1 MSDSRSEFGSKPG
14 ELAARDENLAAPFE
28 PTPAMRARSNRAS
41 VKGMQLLEQW
51 ATRVATM
58 PPEVR
63 EEWDRKVRERDLR
76 IAKEIEEIRHPSPE
90 VRFRGIVGD
99 HYAACRLST
108 FRIGEDWTEAEK
120 QQASNILG
128 RLQGVADH
136 IAEAVKVGRRIVL
149 HGDPGVGKDHLA
161 CGVLWAAVVKG
172 MTCKIVNGSDFAES
186 VMSQADFGFRVSDRD
201 WAERYVNPDVLVLS
215 DPDGKRTNGPND
227 AVREKLYLVAD
238 QRYRRGKPTWVT
250 INGDSPDKFI
260 QRLGEAAWSRFEHEA
275 WVLHCNW
282 PSSRTPRG
290 VIE

>member
-1 MSDSRSEFGSKPG
+1 MSDGLGGFGRTPG

-28 PTPAMRARSNRAS
+28 PTPAMRARSNRAT

-51 ATRVATM
+51 ANRVATM
-58 PPEVR
+58 TD
-63 EEWDRKVRERDLR
+63 EERLAWESKVAEHKRQFDQRLQ
-76 IAKEIEEIRHPSPE
+76 EIRHPSPE
-90 VRFRGIVGD
+90 VRFLGIVGD

-108 FRIGEDWTEAEK
+108 FRIGDDWTEAEK
-120 QQASNILG
+120 QQAMKILG

-136 IAEAVKVGRRIVL
+136 IEEAVKVGRRLVL
-149 HGDPGVGKDHLA
+149 HGEPGVGKDHLA
-161 CGVLWAAVVKG
+161 CGVMWAAVVKG

-186 VMSQADFGFRVSDRD
+186 VMTQADFGFRVSDRD

-250 INGDSPDKFI
+250 INGSSPDKFI
-260 QRLGEAAWSRFEHEA
+260 QRVGAAAWSRFEHEA

>member
-1 MSDSRSEFGSKPG
+1 MGDSLTGFGSTPG
-14 ELAARDENLAAPFE
+14 ELAARDENLSAPFE
-28 PTPAMRARSNRAS
+28 PTPAMRARSSRAS

-58 PPEVR
+58 TD
-63 EEWDRKVRERDLR
+63 EERAAWDSKVADHKRQFDQRLQ
-76 IAKEIEEIRHPSPE
+76 EIRHPSPE

-99 HYAACRLST
+99 HYAACRLGT
-108 FRIGEDWTEAEK
+108 FRIGADWSETEK
-120 QQASNILG
+120 QQATKILG

-136 IAEAVKVGRRIVL
+136 IEEAVKVGRRLVL
-149 HGDPGVGKDHLA
+149 HGEPGVGKDHLA

-186 VMSQADFGFRVSDRD
+186 VMTQADFGFRVSDRD

-250 INGDSPDKFI
+250 INGSSPDKFI
-260 QRLGEAAWSRFEHEA
+260 QRLGAAAWSRFEHEA